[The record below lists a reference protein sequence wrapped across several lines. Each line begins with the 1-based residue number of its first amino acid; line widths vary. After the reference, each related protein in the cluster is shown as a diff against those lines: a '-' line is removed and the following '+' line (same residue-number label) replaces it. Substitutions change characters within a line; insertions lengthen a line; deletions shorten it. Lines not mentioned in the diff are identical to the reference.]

1 MKIAIVAGT
10 RPNFMKVAPILA
22 ELHKAPDT
30 FTSFFVCTGQH
41 YDYQLSAVFFEA
53 LDLPAPD
60 AYLDVVR
67 DNESQ
72 QMADIIAKFDRVL
85 ATEKPDLVLGV
96 GDVTSTS
103 ACALAASKRFIPVA
117 HVEAG
122 LRSGDRRLP
131 EELTR
136 IVTDA
141 LSDALFTFSADAD
154 ANLLAENI
162 PAARIHCVGNVMI
175 DTLLR
180 SLPQVEAT
188 PILDE
193 LQLTPQ
199 GFVLATVHRQ
209 SNVDD
214 RATLAGLLDAFDSVQ
229 RRLPIVFPVHPR
241 TRNRIAEFDLQ
252 ERLEAMADVHCI
264 EPLGYFEIVRLQQT
278 ARWVMTDSAGLSEET
293 TALGVPCLTMR
304 ENTERP
310 VTISHGSNQLVGTDP
325 QAIIEAADA
334 ILARDHRTDYPTPPL
349 WDGKSA
355 ERIVAILRQG
365 VTRR

>member
-22 ELHKAPDT
+22 ELHKASDV
-30 FTSFFVCTGQH
+30 FTPFFVCTGQH
-41 YDYQLSAVFFEA
+41 YDYQLSAIFFEA

-60 AYLDVVR
+60 VYLDVVR

-85 ATEKPDLVLGV
+85 ETEKPDLVLVV

-103 ACALAASKRFIPVA
+103 ACALATSKRFIPVA

-141 LSDALFTFSADAD
+141 LSDTLFTFSTDAD

-162 PAARIHCVGNVMI
+162 PATRIHCVGNVMI

-180 SLPQVEAT
+180 SLPQIET
-188 PILDE
+188 SPILDK

-199 GFVLATVHRQ
+199 NFVLATVHRQ

-214 RATLAGLLDAFDSVQ
+214 RATLAGLLDAFEIIQ
-229 RRLPIVFPVHPR
+229 HRLPIVFSVHPR
-241 TRNRIAEFDLQ
+241 TRSRIAEFDLQ
-252 ERLEAMADVHCI
+252 ERLEAMPDVRPI

-278 ARWVMTDSAGLSEET
+278 ARLVMTDSAGLSEET

-304 ENTERP
+304 KNTERP
-310 VTISHGSNQLVGTDP
+310 ITISHGSNQLVGTNP
-325 QAIIEAADA
+325 QTILEAADT
-334 ILARDHRTDYPTPPL
+334 ILAHDHHRDYPTPPL

-355 ERIVAILRQG
+355 ERIVSVLRHG